1 MIIQPERIQFS
12 LGNIDHKS
20 FYLKEDKSIMLASG
34 IPVAL
39 VPNKNLLYDF
49 KDESKTKLLAAG
61 MKEISVEGEGILN
74 IKMNDKIT
82 IKMRAVFVPS
92 VNMVMIPLQS
102 FYKNNLYVARNHKHI
117 VNSLDDEKLASI
129 YIKDKLWRIS
139 SDHIQLPN
147 KHHHVKKVKTSK
159 K

>member
-1 MIIQPERIQFS
+1 MI
-12 LGNIDHKS
+12 L
-20 FYLKEDKSIMLASG
+20 
-34 IPVAL
+34 
-39 VPNKNLLYDF
+39 